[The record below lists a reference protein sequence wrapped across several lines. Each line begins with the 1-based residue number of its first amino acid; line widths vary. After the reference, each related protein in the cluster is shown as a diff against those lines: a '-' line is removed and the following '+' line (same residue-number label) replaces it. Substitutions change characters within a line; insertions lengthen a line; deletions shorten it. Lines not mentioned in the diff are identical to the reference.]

1 MAMFERKEYSA
12 KKEIKRIQPDMR
24 VVAGAGALKQFQPV
38 AQNKT
43 NGKFYAYVA
52 KDANKGIIAG
62 LYTGEDITAKDGDS
76 ISISTLAIIATEE
89 IHGVEWATDFTAISQ
104 LKNSGIILTGKIE
117 GTKEA

>member
-1 MAMFERKEYSA
+1 MAIFDRKEYTA
-12 KKEIKRIQPDMR
+12 KKDIKRIQPDMR
-24 VVAGAGALKQFQPV
+24 VVAGVGALKQFQAI

-43 NGKFYAYVA
+43 DGKFYAYVA

-76 ISISTLAIIATEE
+76 ISISTLAIIAKEE
-89 IHGVEWATDFTAISQ
+89 IHGVDWDTDFTAISQ